1 MQRNF
6 VLRAIAKNY
15 HTDFKNILNDST
27 EFHALIYAFF
37 TLLLPGISAFHQG
50 MNDCDTA
57 MTRAHYEIFFYEPLI
72 THSLAASAPASSKN
86 LNMAAM
92 ETVKAAAGMAK
103 NIRTSEEDSEY
114 DLAGYSE
121 AQVFD

>member
-1 MQRNF
+1 
-6 VLRAIAKNY
+6 
-15 HTDFKNILNDST
+15 
-27 EFHALIYAFF
+27 
-37 TLLLPGISAFHQG
+37 
-50 MNDCDTA
+50 
-57 MTRAHYEIFFYEPLI
+57 
-72 THSLAASAPASSKN
+72 
-86 LNMAAM
+86 MAAM